1 METIFDPGN
10 LLAAFFTIG
19 IASFLYKDN
28 PLYKLCE
35 AVFVGIS
42 AGYWAVTLFWDNLI
56 LVMFD
61 GLGISYIFGK
71 WGWIEWSEPG
81 AFQSLANGQWDWNI
95 LHLIAG
101 VLGIMMLLRLS
112 PKIGWIARWPLA
124 VIVGSTAGLWMIT
137 YFQSNFLSQLQ
148 KTVIPLFDFE
158 RIQRLSGLGAQLAQ
172 QGRSIPFDVY
182 FGAYLGNFVLIV
194 GTLTGLV
201 YFYFSKEH
209 KGILGKTAKVG
220 IYFLMITFGAS
231 FGYTVMSRMSLL
243 IGRLYFLFSDWLG
256 LVS

>member
-1 METIFDPGN
+1 METILNPGN

-28 PLYKLCE
+28 PLYKFCE
-35 AVFVGIS
+35 AAFIGIS
-42 AGYWAVTLFWDNLI
+42 AGYWAVTLFWDNLVAE
-56 LVMFD
+56 LLD
-61 GLGISYIFGK
+61 GLGITYMIGA
-71 WGWIEWSEPG
+71 WGETG
-81 AFQSLANGQWDWNI
+81 ALQHLAKGQWDWNI

-101 VLGIMMLLRLS
+101 ILGVMMLMRLS
-112 PKIGWIARWPLA
+112 SKIGWIARWPLA

-148 KTVIPLFDFE
+148 KTAIPLFDINKI
-158 RIQRLSGLGAQLAQ
+158 RGLSDLSVQLAE

-182 FGAYLGNFVLIV
+182 FGAYLGNFVLIM

-209 KGILGKTAKVG
+209 KGVLGKTAKVG